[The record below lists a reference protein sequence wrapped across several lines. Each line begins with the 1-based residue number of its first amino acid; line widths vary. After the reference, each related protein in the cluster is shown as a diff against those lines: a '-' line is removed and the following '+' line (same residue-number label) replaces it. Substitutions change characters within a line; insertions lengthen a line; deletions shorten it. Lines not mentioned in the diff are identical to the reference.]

1 MKNDYDI
8 YSVFEKQN
16 KYKSPV
22 EIKQYDVEKDIAKRV
37 EDKIHEEIVQRF
49 GVFIDKDELVKAL
62 SYDRGQYEKGWID
75 GFKEA
80 LENPKPRTNFDR
92 ITESVE
98 SLARY
103 IENYTMFWW
112 KKCDQCE
119 TYDHCNECIKEW
131 LQEEIE
137 E

>member
-1 MKNDYDI
+1 MEQ
-8 YSVFEKQN
+8 EKQ
-16 KYKSPV
+16 
-22 EIKQYDVEKDIAKRV
+22 I
-37 EDKIHEEIVQRF
+37 EEMLNDLFEFEF
-49 GVFIDKDELVKAL
+49 GVNKLVLVDFLNGYTIDELAEYL
-62 SYDRGQYEKGWID
+62 TEKGWEKA
-75 GFKEA
+75 GVNKPY
-80 LENPKPRTNFDR
+80 PKTNFDR

-131 LQEEIE
+131 LQKECEE
-137 E
+137 